1 GGPRTSMNNYAQN
14 WIRLGSLGLAQDLSC
29 CLDFPEELFGLG
41 LAPVVEVFD
50 INDMQA
56 TEPFGVVIRL
66 DSANRCQAV
75 SHVNSLADLWILTGL
90 DVPHVSALGTLIG
103 PGSLIRTLG
112 SKRSSSMESAV

>member
-29 CLDFPEELFGLG
+29 RLDFPEELFGLG
-41 LAPVVEVFD
+41 ITPVVEVFD

-66 DSANRCQAV
+66 DSANCCQTV
-75 SHVNSLADLWILTGL
+75 TYVNSLADLWILTGL
-90 DVPHVSALGTLIG
+90 DAPHVSALGHLVD
-103 PGSLIRTLG
+103 PGSPIGILG
-112 SKRSSSMESAV
+112 SKGSSSMDGA